1 MILQVKE
8 AIAQTYKVPFID
20 GIHPYAHQVVQLHLI
35 QETIKE
41 EKQRIIWN
49 QAMTGAGKTLANYS
63 PLTKLPRS
71 RALGVYPVN
80 ELIKDQFHSVQA
92 GVPMKQWEEVTVWTA
107 EKMRMDR
114 RPGETKIDQIYR
126 MTTPYYRAILTNPD
140 HLMLIAQ
147 ERLYSFK
154 KGDAVQPFYRL
165 AEYNLQIFDE
175 FHLYDIAQVNFLAQW
190 MALLKSLFPHKAY
203 AFLLS
208 SATPRS
214 EFFRLAEGMNMEIR
228 NVQEEIENWLQ
239 SEQPAVAGE
248 RVYLEPLTL
257 RLQPTNLQR
266 WDTGEQILKEW
277 DEVESYLREW
287 PKAKGLIILD
297 SIHEAQVLASALREK
312 GYDVGEVHGLSDRMH
327 SREALAK
334 PITVATAT
342 VEVGVDFQGEIR
354 KDFLL
359 FEARNAGSFMQR
371 IGRIGR
377 GSRVHPDPPLQVWAY
392 VPAYVEE
399 QIKELACDEI
409 SRKELQ
415 SSVTAAYQRYQD
427 FFPYIEKVGGINLIH
442 GYHLARRHHMDRDQ
456 NRVLQRLQEIVED
469 MYHLG
474 FKEQE
479 HQYLDWKRK
488 KMVEPVLS
496 FRGQN
501 SLEHQLW
508 RQSGWEEEGDTF
520 YPEIWFWDETT
531 PDLPLK
537 KYDYQ
542 FVLRRRKVQFITK
555 EEMANRVRNHFSEQ
569 EQDKWLETLKTDRV
583 LGYAVASGVREKPAK
598 LYWRL
603 PPSAAYQTE
612 KVVRLGRLQLQSDD
626 PLLDEQL
633 KDLFLGSSPKT
644 WIVYMIKRSVGE
656 VTDLL
661 RLPPMFRLHSA
672 KTRQG
677 ADWSIA
683 FNVDAFKLWSVW
695 SNGESVVQ

>member
-8 AIAQTYKVPFID
+8 AFAKTYKVPFLNGID
-20 GIHPYAHQVVQLHLI
+20 PYAHQVVQSRLV

-41 EKQRIIWN
+41 KKKRIIWN

-63 PLTKLPRS
+63 PLVKLPDS

-80 ELIKDQFHSVQA
+80 ELIKDQFHSVKN
-92 GVPMKQWEEVTVWTA
+92 GVPMKKWDDVALWTA
-107 EKMRMDR
+107 ENMRDNR
-114 RPGETKIDQIYR
+114 LPGETKIAQIYR
-126 MTTPYYRAILTNPD
+126 MTTPYYPAILTNPD

-154 KGDAVQPFYRL
+154 KGDAVQPLYRL

-190 MALLKSLFPHKAY
+190 MALFKSLFPRRAY

-214 EFFRLAEGMNMEIR
+214 EFFRLAEGMNMEVR
-228 NVQEEIENWLQ
+228 NVQEEIDHWLR

-248 RVYLEPLTL
+248 RVYLESLTL

-266 WDTGEQILKEW
+266 WDTSEQILKEW
-277 DEVESYLREW
+277 DEVESYLQEW

-297 SIHEAQVLASALREK
+297 SIHEAQVLARALREK
-312 GYDVGEVHGLSDRMH
+312 GYEVGEVHGLSDRTH

-342 VEVGVDFQGEIR
+342 VEVGVDFKDEIR

-371 IGRIGR
+371 LGRIGR
-377 GSRVHPDPPLQVWAY
+377 GSQRYPEPPLQVWAH
-392 VPAYVEE
+392 VPAYVAE
-399 QIKELACDEI
+399 QIKEVACNEI
-409 SRKELQ
+409 SREELQ

-427 FFPYIEKVGGINLIH
+427 FFPYIEKVGGINLVH
-442 GYHLARRHHMDRDQ
+442 GYHLARRHHMDPNQ
-456 NRVLQRLQEIVED
+456 NEVLQDLQEIAED
-469 MYHLG
+469 MYQLG

-479 HQYLDWKRK
+479 DQYLDWKRK
-488 KMVEPVLS
+488 KLVEPVLS

-508 RQSGWEEEGDTF
+508 RQSRGEGEGDTF
-520 YPEIWFWDETT
+520 YPEIWFWDDTE

-537 KYDYQ
+537 KYDYH

-555 EEMANRVRNHFSEQ
+555 EEMLGRVRNRFTGQ
-569 EQDKWLETLKTDRV
+569 ELDEWLKLLKQDRV
-583 LGYAVASGVREKPAK
+583 LGYAVVFGVREKPAK

-603 PPSAAYQTE
+603 PPTSTYLTE
-612 KVVRLGRLQLQSDD
+612 KVVRLGRLQLESDD

-644 WIVYMIKRSVGE
+644 WIVYIVKRSVGE

-661 RLPPMFRLHSA
+661 RLPPMFRLHPA

-695 SNGESVVQ
+695 NNGESVVQ